1 MCIRTTRGFYWDF
14 PGGPV
19 VKTLHFHCRGH
30 RFGPLFPGQGT
41 KIPLAS
47 WHKKKKRGFSLKC
60 CI

>member
-1 MCIRTTRGFYWDF
+1 M
-14 PGGPV
+14 

-47 WHKKKKRGFSLKC
+47 WQKKKKKEDFIYLFFVVVVAFFFFKPETLY
-60 CI
+60 